1 MDNLDKIIDKIKNNS
16 EEENKEL
23 AEKLTGNLSSSQNNA
38 LLKLLSDKKLV
49 AEIMNSPKAQE
60 ILKKIGGD
68 KNGHK

>member
-1 MDNLDKIIDKIKNNS
+1 MDNIDKIIDKIKNNS

-38 LLKLLSDKKLV
+38 LSRLLSDKKLV
-49 AEIMNSPKAQE
+49 AEIMNSPKVQE